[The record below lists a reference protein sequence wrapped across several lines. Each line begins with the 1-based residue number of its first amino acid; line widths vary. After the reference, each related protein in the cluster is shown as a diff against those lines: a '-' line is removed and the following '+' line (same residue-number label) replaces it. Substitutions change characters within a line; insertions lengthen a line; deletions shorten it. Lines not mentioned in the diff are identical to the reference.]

1 MAPQPLLSN
10 CPNERVKT
18 CRTHWITHIDACEH
32 NNSCKCMHSNN
43 AGCTGGGQMSLD
55 KQCQRDLSHII
66 IPFKSGEMLSCN
78 TTSSIFPSLSTTSRY
93 CLYTQ
98 ALSLNG
104 LIIKMNYQPI
114 NVKSM
119 RSTIRNERTL
129 EKMDCSECNQDI
141 GENLLLKWNY
151 QDLLKKTL
159 AEI

>member
-1 MAPQPLLSN
+1 
-10 CPNERVKT
+10 
-18 CRTHWITHIDACEH
+18 
-32 NNSCKCMHSNN
+32 
-43 AGCTGGGQMSLD
+43 MSLD

-104 LIIKMNYQPI
+104 LIIKMNYQSI

>member
-1 MAPQPLLSN
+1 MQQCWVHRKLAE
-10 CPNERVKT
+10 C
-18 CRTHWITHIDACEH
+18 
-32 NNSCKCMHSNN
+32 HSAN
-43 AGCTGGGQMSLD
+43 T
-55 KQCQRDLSHII
+55 KHCQRDLSHII

-78 TTSSIFPSLSTTSRY
+78 TTSSIFQSLSTTSRY

-119 RSTIRNERTL
+119 RSTTRNERTL
-129 EKMDCSECNQDI
+129 EKMDCSECTQDI

-151 QDLLKKTL
+151 QDLLKRHWQKSNAHEL
-159 AEI
+159 WFWLRLRGIKIWECLSRQQLM